1 MEIFMAEINQEPP
14 LTVNAQYI
22 RDLSFELPD
31 PVKTFE
37 ESSEAP
43 NIEVSVNVS
52 VNPNG
57 DRAHEVVLHV
67 GIEATR
73 GSHKLFVLELDYAGM
88 FVVGASVPE
97 EAVNP
102 ILLIECPRLLFP
114 YARGLISS
122 VTREAGFPALTL
134 NPIDFVDL
142 YRRQFA
148 GPQGE
153 QDQVSVQ

>member
-1 MEIFMAEINQEPP
+1 MSDMNQDAP

-37 ESSEAP
+37 DSSEAP

-52 VNPNG
+52 VDPKEG
-57 DRAHEVVLHV
+57 RAHEVILHI
-67 GIEATR
+67 GIQAIR
-73 GSHKLFVLELDYAGM
+73 GKDKLFILELDYAGM
-88 FVVGASVPE
+88 FVVGASVPQ

-114 YARGLISS
+114 YARALISS

-142 YRRQFA
+142 YRRQFMDS
-148 GPQGE
+148 QGE
-153 QDQVSVQ
+153 KPAEA